1 MRSINLLSSKKLKT
15 LILLIALGCIYA
27 LIVRYTNF
35 CIPCF
40 FNSITG
46 LKCPGCGITHVFLC
60 LMRFDFRNAFLSN
73 IFLFTTS
80 PILLLILILN
90 IFCNPE
96 IRKKPFTR
104 RLTFLYL
111 ISLLIWAI
119 VRNILGI

>member
-1 MRSINLLSSKKLKT
+1 MRLINLLSSKKLKT
-15 LILLIALGCIYA
+15 LILLIALGSVYA

-46 LKCPGCGITHVFLC
+46 LRCPGCGITHVFLY

-90 IFCNPE
+90 IFCSPE
-96 IRKKPFTR
+96 IRKKPFTK

-119 VRNILGI
+119 VRNILGV